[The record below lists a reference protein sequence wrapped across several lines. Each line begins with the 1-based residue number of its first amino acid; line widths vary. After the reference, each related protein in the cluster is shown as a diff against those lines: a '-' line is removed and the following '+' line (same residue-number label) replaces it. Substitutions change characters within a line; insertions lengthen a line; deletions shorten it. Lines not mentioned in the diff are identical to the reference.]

1 MKSVYI
7 NQFSLVDTDNFTKEC
22 DVIFSD
28 SALWFSKTILP
39 LFETDDEI
47 DNNDGFLLVRFKKK
61 YPFQHLKVVD

>member
-7 NQFSLVDTDNFTKEC
+7 NQFSLVDTDNFTKEG

-39 LFETDDEI
+39 LFETDVEI
-47 DNNDGFLLVRFKKK
+47 DNNYGFFLVRFKKK
-61 YPFQHLKVVD
+61 